1 MTEEAANQ
9 TKLQFSGNTN
19 GPAMHSNVA
28 QHPVGHSFQDQ
39 TMMRSDNKEI
49 IYDAS
54 MFVIN
59 RDSSVSYSRSHSD
72 GGQEIYNSL
81 KDNHDV
87 IGSQELISS
96 PPPDIHNDFNSP
108 YSKNDPSVNANGS
121 FSNES
126 NRENDQIRPLQIEE
140 GNSMN
145 PNEKVL
151 SPTEQALAELVEEAL
166 RQLKTFLIIIY
177 GCCVRFYS
185 TVVDWEY
192 IQRMSEDLIERM
204 TSKLFEDAEF
214 STMVVQLCGELTRE

>member
-1 MTEEAANQ
+1 
-9 TKLQFSGNTN
+9 
-19 GPAMHSNVA
+19 
-28 QHPVGHSFQDQ
+28 
-39 TMMRSDNKEI
+39 
-49 IYDAS
+49 
-54 MFVIN
+54 
-59 RDSSVSYSRSHSD
+59 
-72 GGQEIYNSL
+72 
-81 KDNHDV
+81 
-87 IGSQELISS
+87 
-96 PPPDIHNDFNSP
+96 
-108 YSKNDPSVNANGS
+108 
-121 FSNES
+121 
-126 NRENDQIRPLQIEE
+126 
-140 GNSMN
+140 MN